1 VYFAILPTP
10 NSGLIPTRS
19 TPDPTR
25 DPCPVI
31 RIAEGSVN
39 AFDSARVARLA
50 SRVSSFAWRPLRME
64 FPRKLLIL
72 GLLANFTL
80 LSQASTQPVHARH
93 AMVVTVHAL
102 ASQVGVEILQA
113 GGNAVDAA
121 VATGFA
127 LAVVHPPAG
136 NIGGGGFM
144 LIRMAD
150 GKTHFLDYREKAPEA
165 ASRDMYLDAQGN
177 VVDGASEFGY
187 KSIGVPGSVAGMV
200 YAEQKYGKLTLKQ
213 VMAPA
218 IELARDGYA
227 LTWGEAEDFHDRYL
241 AQYPESRR
249 VFQRN
254 GDYYKPGEIFRQP
267 DLAGTLERIAAQ
279 PDDFYHGALAR
290 ELAAAVQKGGGL
302 ITADDLAHYEVKER
316 EPVRGIYRGYEVI
329 SAPPPS
335 SGGTVLLES
344 LNMLEGYALAKMESR
359 SAESVHF
366 TVEAFR
372 RAFFDR
378 AEFMGDP
385 DFSRIPVAQLLDK
398 RYAAA
403 WRETIDPQHASPSKE
418 LQRPAVFSELEQYAA
433 AHPPTNASPE
443 SNHTTH
449 YSVVD
454 AEGNAV
460 AVTTTINDWFGSRVT
475 ADGLGFLL
483 NDEMD
488 DFSAKPGVPNADGL
502 IQGAANAI
510 GPRKRPLSSMTPT
523 IVVHNGKTVM
533 VLGSPG
539 SSKIITT
546 VANVLM
552 GVVDYGMNIQE
563 AVNAPRFHHQWLPDV
578 VNVEKWFSPDALNT
592 LRKMGYNVQVGLGSG
607 DDYSP
612 YWSDA
617 ECIAIDEKTGERLG
631 ATDGRNS
638 NGKAVGY

>member
-1 VYFAILPTP
+1 M
-10 NSGLIPTRS
+10 RS
-19 TPDPTR
+19 PY
-25 DPCPVI
+25 
-31 RIAEGSVN
+31 
-39 AFDSARVARLA
+39 
-50 SRVSSFAWRPLRME
+50 
-64 FPRKLLIL
+64 KLLLLWLLTIL
-72 GLLANFTL
+72 ALARC
-80 LSQASTQPVHARH
+80 ASGATHPVHAQH
-93 AMVVTVHAL
+93 GMVVSVHEL
-102 ASQVGVEILQA
+102 ASQAGVEILQA

-127 LAVVHPPAG
+127 LSVVHPPAG

-150 GKTHFLDYREKAPEA
+150 GKTHFLDYREKAPA
-165 ASRDMYLDAQGN
+165 AATRDMYLDSQGN
-177 VVDGASEFGY
+177 LIEGASEYGY
-187 KSIGVPGSVAGMV
+187 KAIGVPGSVAGMV
-200 YAEQKYGKLTLKQ
+200 TAERKFGKLTLKQ

-218 IELARDGYA
+218 IKLARDGFA
-227 LTWGEAEDFHDRYL
+227 LTWDEARDLHDSHL
-241 AQYPESRR
+241 ASFPESRR
-249 VFQRN
+249 IFQRN
-254 GDYYKPGEIFRQP
+254 GDYYKAEGIFRQP
-267 DLAGTLERIAAQ
+267 DLARTLERISEN

-290 ELAAAVQKGGGL
+290 ELAAAMQKGGGL
-302 ITADDLAHYEVKER
+302 ITVEDLAHYEVKER
-316 EPVRGIYRGYEVI
+316 EPVHGMYRGYDVI

-335 SGGTVLLES
+335 SGGTVLIES
-344 LNMLEGYALAKMESR
+344 LNILEGYDLAKMENR
-359 SAESVHF
+359 SAQSIHF
-366 TVEAFR
+366 TVEGFR

-403 WRETIDPQHASPSKE
+403 WRESIDPERASASRDLK
-418 LQRPAVFSELEQYAA
+418 RPAIFSELEQYAQ
-433 AHPPTNASPE
+433 AHPPAAAPHE

-454 AEGNAV
+454 PEGNAV

-475 ADGLGFLL
+475 AEGLGFLL

-488 DFSAKPGVPNADGL
+488 DFSSKPGVPNADGL
-502 IQGAANAI
+502 IQGTANEI
-510 GPRKRPLSSMTPT
+510 GPGKRPLSSMTPT
-523 IVVHNGKTVM
+523 IVVHHGKTVL

-552 GVVDYGMNIQE
+552 GVVDYGMNLQE
-563 AVNAPRFHHQWLPDV
+563 AVNAPRFHNQWLPDM
-578 VNVEKWFSPDALNT
+578 VNVEKWFSPDTLNT
-592 LRKMGYNVQVGLGSG
+592 LGKMGYKVQIGLH
-607 DDYSP
+607 DDEQNLSP

-638 NGKAVGY
+638 RGEAVGY